1 MLLSTALW
9 GILAVICHISDQLEG
24 STQLAQFISI
34 GVAKV
39 TDNLK
44 HKNIHLNYTES
55 INRYL
60 SVLKVYM

>member
-1 MLLSTALW
+1 VKLVMLLFTALW

-39 TDNLK
+39 TEL
-44 HKNIHLNYTES
+44 H
-55 INRYL
+55 
-60 SVLKVYM
+60 